1 MAWRNPWFL
10 VRMSLFALVCV
21 LLIGGAVY
29 WNAANQLPPY
39 VRPPVVLPQ
48 PNAYDDY
55 AAAAAICRAAGGSGV
70 RYAAHPVLSGRL
82 RGVVGRNR
90 AALARL
96 RQGFGKQ
103 SCAPPV
109 VSDEQT
115 FPELA
120 GYRDVARVLVA
131 EGNLAAREGRM
142 ADAAR
147 SYRDC
152 LRFGV
157 DVPHGGTLIHGY
169 VGLALQEIGLRAIEE
184 DIDRF
189 DGPTAAS
196 LMRQVRALE
205 LRATSLADT
214 LVGQKEA
221 SIAILMDELRRGSVW
236 QAVLPDEANTPLI
249 RTMMDVQYGFP
260 SKRTLLAHYRAFLDD
275 GIAAARQ
282 PYYAR
287 VKTSPPRDG
296 VIQFLGPGLSRPR
309 MKWAVRD
316 ARWRIIQLRLAAW
329 AYQSQHGAPPASA
342 EALVPTYLTAVPRDP
357 FADLPLVYR
366 VKGGRAIVYSR
377 GPDGKDDGGKDL
389 GDKAYLGKSGDIV
402 TLKAQRM

>member
-1 MAWRNPWFL
+1 
-10 VRMSLFALVCV
+10 MSLLALAFV

-39 VRPPVVLPQ
+39 VRLPIVLPQ

-55 AAAAAICRAAGGSGV
+55 AAAAAICRAAGGCSV
-70 RYAAHPVLSGRL
+70 RYAAHPVPAGRL
-82 RGVVGRNR
+82 REVVQWNR
-90 AALARL
+90 AALTRL
-96 RQGFGKQ
+96 RQGFRKQ
-103 SCAPPV
+103 TCAPPV

-120 GYRDVARVLVA
+120 ASRHLARVLVA
-131 EGNLAAREGRM
+131 EGKLAAREGRM

-169 VGLALQEIGLRAIEE
+169 VGLALQEIGLRAVEE

-196 LMRQVRALE
+196 LAGEVRALD
-205 LRATSLADT
+205 RRSTSLADT
-214 LVGQKEA
+214 LVGQKDA
-221 SIAILMDELRRGSVW
+221 SIAILMDELRQGSVW
-236 QAVLPDEANTPLI
+236 QAVLSEEANTPLI
-249 RTMMDVQYGFP
+249 RTMMELRYRFP
-260 SKRTLLAHYRAFLDD
+260 SKRTLLANYRAYMDA

-287 VKTSPPRDG
+287 VKTLPPWDG
-296 VIQFLGPGLSRPR
+296 VIQFLAPDLSLPR
-309 MKWAVRD
+309 AKWAVRD
-316 ARWRIIQLRLAAW
+316 ARWRIIQLRLAVR
-329 AYQSQHGAPPASA
+329 AYQSEHGASPASA

-366 VKGGRAIVYSR
+366 VKGGRAIIYSR